1 MDFTTQIKM
10 MQAIRGLNDSQTAEL
25 FGTTRQNYSRKIKKE
40 LFLLMTFVRLQMFLD
55 LIWKLSLPTE
65 KAVRKFK
72 NYKENLLEVSVEQ
85 AEKVGYEPCKI
96 CIGE

>member
-1 MDFTTQIKM
+1 
-10 MQAIRGLNDSQTAEL
+10 
-25 FGTTRQNYSRKIKKE
+25 
-40 LFLLMTFVRLQMFLD
+40 MFLD

-85 AEKVGYEPCKI
+85 AEKVGHEPCKI
-96 CIGE
+96 CIGEYE

>member
-1 MDFTTQIKM
+1 MILRPLNFLEQHDKIILVRLKIEPFPSTT
-10 MQAIRGLNDSQTAEL
+10 
-25 FGTTRQNYSRKIKKE
+25 SRK
-40 LFLLMTFVRLQMFLD
+40 LPTFLD
-55 LIWKLSLPTE
+55 LIWKSSLPTE